1 MGKWFILSIEEG
13 KAKHFVNFFCKIT
26 IFLLEFWSELKL
38 SIHVLRANE
47 KLRSILLEVFLYFIG
62 CKCGSTSKITF
73 FILFFVE
80 LIHLLE
86 VLVQGRIFKLL
97 PYLLNLI
104 RRYKIDFNL
113 DKLDWDHS
121 FSMYANFS
129 KKLTFLTT

>member
-13 KAKHFVNFFCKIT
+13 KAKHFVNFFRKIT

-73 FILFFVE
+73 YFV
-80 LIHLLE
+80 LC
-86 VLVQGRIFKLL
+86 GT
-97 PYLLNLI
+97 
-104 RRYKIDFNL
+104 
-113 DKLDWDHS
+113 HS
-121 FSMYANFS
+121 FVGSFSSGKNF
-129 KKLTFLTT
+129 